1 MPTRATPR
9 HKTKEITL
17 VMLAAILLSS
27 LLILLFPASLAIG
40 RVGQSLIYQ
49 HSQ

>member
-1 MPTRATPR
+1 MRTRETPR
-9 HKTKEITL
+9 HKPKEITL

-27 LLILLFPASLAIG
+27 LFILLFPASLAVG

-49 HSQ
+49 QSQ